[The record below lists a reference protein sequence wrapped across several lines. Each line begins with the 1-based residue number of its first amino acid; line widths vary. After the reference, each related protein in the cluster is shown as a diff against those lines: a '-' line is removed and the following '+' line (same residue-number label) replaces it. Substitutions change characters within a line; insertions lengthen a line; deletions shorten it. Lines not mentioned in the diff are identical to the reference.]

1 MRIRKFSE
9 KDISRFIELA
19 AQLGYDVSEEQ
30 FKDRYQC
37 IKDDDDHGL
46 LVAVDENDE
55 VVGWVHAAVDH
66 SLLVDKRAIILGLV
80 VDLNHRKGGIGRDLM
95 NAAENWAKERDCM
108 GVRLNSGAT
117 RTEAHQFYENLGY
130 QNIKT
135 QLAFQKMFE

>member
-108 GVRLNSGAT
+108 GVRLNAGAT